1 MVDGE
6 KMSKSKENFYNL
18 EAIAGRNFDPL
29 ALRYLYLST
38 HYRSFLNFTWEGL
51 AAAQTGVGN
60 LRGLC
65 QGLTFASQR
74 LDLKTEKLEKIEN
87 FSARFRRAVEN
98 DLAMP
103 EALAVTWEVAKS
115 NIPAPDKRDLIADFD
130 QVLGLDLLK
139 GQSLRPQGLSLT
151 DKDLPVEIRG
161 LAAEREAARKDRDWK
176 TADELRKKI
185 ESLGWMIED
194 SPTGPKFKP
203 DR

>member
-1 MVDGE
+1 M
-6 KMSKSKENFYNL
+6 
-18 EAIAGRNFDPL
+18 
-29 ALRYLYLST
+29 
-38 HYRSFLNFTWEGL
+38 
-51 AAAQTGVGN
+51 
-60 LRGLC
+60 
-65 QGLTFASQR
+65 
-74 LDLKTEKLEKIEN
+74 
-87 FSARFRRAVEN
+87 
-98 DLAMP
+98 
-103 EALAVTWEVAKS
+103 TWEVAKS
-115 NIPAPDKRDLIADFD
+115 NIPSADKRDLIADFD

>member
-1 MVDGE
+1 M
-6 KMSKSKENFYNL
+6 
-18 EAIAGRNFDPL
+18 
-29 ALRYLYLST
+29 
-38 HYRSFLNFTWEGL
+38 
-51 AAAQTGVGN
+51 
-60 LRGLC
+60 
-65 QGLTFASQR
+65 
-74 LDLKTEKLEKIEN
+74 EKIEN